1 MNHILAVYFSLTAPP
16 RLQLLL
22 PDMVSVGEKVIA
34 TCAMRSGSKPV
45 TFKWS
50 KDGVEL
56 KNDSELTVERHND
69 YSVFTISSAT
79 KKHMGNYT
87 CKIENNIGKDE
98 YTSALIIKG

>member
-1 MNHILAVYFSLTAPP
+1 MIVIAPP
-16 RLQLLL
+16 RLQLLM

-34 TCAMRSGSKPV
+34 MCALRSGSKPV

-56 KNDSELTVERHND
+56 KNDPELSMELHND
-69 YSVFTISSAT
+69 YSALTISSAA

-87 CKIENNIGKDE
+87 CKIENNFGKDE
-98 YTSALIIKG
+98 FTSAMIIKGE